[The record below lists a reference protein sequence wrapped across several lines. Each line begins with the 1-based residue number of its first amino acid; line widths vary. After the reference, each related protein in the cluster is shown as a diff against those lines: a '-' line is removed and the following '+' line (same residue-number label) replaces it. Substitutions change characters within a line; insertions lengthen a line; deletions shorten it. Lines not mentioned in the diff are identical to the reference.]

1 MRARIL
7 GAVATLAIV
16 AVVVI
21 GQAPAAWAK
30 SFDIGSVATT
40 ATVAPDG
47 SMTVSEDVTYQ
58 FDGDFNHLTR
68 SFASGTIVDVRAA
81 EGERTLDIEQTGSPG
96 VPWQWAIPNTTGR
109 HTFTFSYRV
118 IDAVRAGSDVG
129 ELNWQFIG
137 TDTPV
142 SIDHVTIDIKVPG
155 DGTGVRAWAH
165 GPLNGVVTV
174 TANLVG
180 LDVEQLPANT
190 FVEAHVVDPIEN
202 FTMAPGPTPLLPG
215 ILLQEQRDADTA
227 NASRAAARERLD
239 QRHALTLAMPFVVL
253 AGLLGFVLIWFLW
266 GREPGRPEDIGDYWR
281 EVPDDPPA
289 VGRSLLDFGTVDASG
304 FSATVVDLAQRG
316 YLRISEERTDRL
328 IGKDKVTYRFENLRH
343 QDVDG
348 LEPWERTVLQR
359 LFDGVETSTQDDLTT
374 WARANQREAQSFWRG
389 FKASVK
395 DEVEQ
400 KGYLAGHRLPPFLAA
415 FGVIVA
421 LITFAVAMFSTGT
434 MFGLVP
440 MGAAFALFFFMRT
453 LLQRTPAGARRAAE
467 WDGLRNFLKDFSR
480 LDEAVSGDMILY
492 ERYLVAAVALGVAD
506 ELVSGLA
513 LKVPE
518 VVSNP
523 GFATWYV
530 ASSFDHGFAGGGLAG
545 LGSFDSTFGAT
556 TGAFTP
562 QSSGTG
568 GGGGFSGGGGG
579 GGGGGGFGAS

>member
-227 NASRAAARERLD
+227 NASRAAGRERLD

-440 MGAAFALFFFMRT
+440 IGAAFALFFFMRT

>member
-1 MRARIL
+1 VRARIL

-155 DGTGVRAWAH
+155 DGTGVGAWAH

>member
-1 MRARIL
+1 VRARIL

-440 MGAAFALFFFMRT
+440 IGAAFALFFFMRT

-568 GGGGFSGGGGG
+568 GGGGFSGGEGG

>member
-1 MRARIL
+1 VRARIL

-440 MGAAFALFFFMRT
+440 IGAAFALFFFMRT

>member
-1 MRARIL
+1 MRRR
-7 GAVATLAIV
+7 VAAGLAA
-16 AVVVI
+16 AVVVALVVI
-21 GQAPAAWAK
+21 VPAGTAWAK
-30 SFDIGSVATT
+30 DFGIDSVLTQA
-40 ATVAPDG
+40 VVVPDG
-47 SMTVSEDVTYQ
+47 SMTVREDVTYD
-58 FDGDFNHLTR
+58 FDGTFNHLTR
-68 SFASGTIVDVRAA
+68 TFASGTISDLQAA
-81 EGERTLDIEQTGSPG
+81 EGEHPLALEQSGVAG
-96 VPWQWAIPNTTGR
+96 VPWQWAIPNTSGR
-109 HTFTFSYRV
+109 HTYTFTYTV
-118 IDAVRAGSDVG
+118 LGAVRAGSDVG

-137 TDTPV
+137 TDTSVPIGHV
-142 SIDHVTIDIKVPG
+142 SISIKVPG

-165 GPLNGVVTV
+165 GPLDGVVTV

-180 LDVEQLPANT
+180 LEVDHLPAHT

-202 FTMAPGPTPLLPG
+202 FTMAPGPAPVLPA
-215 ILLQEQRDADTA
+215 ILAQEQLDADAA
-227 NASRAAARERLD
+227 NQARADARARIEH
-239 QRHALTLAMPFVVL
+239 RHQLTVAMPFVVV
-253 AGLLGFVLIWFLW
+253 AGLLGFVLIWFFW
-266 GREPGRPEDIGDYWR
+266 GREPERPADIGDYWR

-289 VGRSLLDFGTVDASG
+289 VGRSLLDFGTVDASA

-328 IGKDKVTYRFENLRH
+328 IGKDKVTYRFETLRH

-359 LFDGVETSTQDDLTT
+359 LFPGVESSTQDDLTT

-389 FKASVK
+389 FRASVK
-395 DEVEQ
+395 DEVER
-400 KGYLAGHRLPPFLAA
+400 KGYLVGHRLLPFLCAI
-415 FGVIVA
+415 GVIVA
-421 LITFAVAMFSTGT
+421 LVAFAVAMFSTGT
-434 MFGLVP
+434 LWGLVP
-440 MGAAFALFFFMRT
+440 MGVAFALFFFLRT

-467 WDGLRNFLKDFSR
+467 WDGLRHFLKDFSR
-480 LDEAVSGDMILY
+480 LDEAVSGDMIIY

-506 ELVSGLA
+506 DLVRGLS

-518 VVSNP
+518 VVANP

-530 ASSFDHGFAGGGLAG
+530 ASSLDQGFSGGLG
-545 LGSFDSTFGAT
+545 GFGSFDSTFGAT

>member
-227 NASRAAARERLD
+227 NASRAAGRERLD

>member
-1 MRARIL
+1 VRARIL

>member
-440 MGAAFALFFFMRT
+440 IGAAFALFFFMRT

>member
-81 EGERTLDIEQTGSPG
+81 EGERTLDIEQTGSPV

-202 FTMAPGPTPLLPG
+202 FTMAPGPTPP
-215 ILLQEQRDADTA
+215 
-227 NASRAAARERLD
+227 
-239 QRHALTLAMPFVVL
+239 
-253 AGLLGFVLIWFLW
+253 
-266 GREPGRPEDIGDYWR
+266 
-281 EVPDDPPA
+281 
-289 VGRSLLDFGTVDASG
+289 
-304 FSATVVDLAQRG
+304 
-316 YLRISEERTDRL
+316 
-328 IGKDKVTYRFENLRH
+328 
-343 QDVDG
+343 
-348 LEPWERTVLQR
+348 
-359 LFDGVETSTQDDLTT
+359 
-374 WARANQREAQSFWRG
+374 
-389 FKASVK
+389 
-395 DEVEQ
+395 
-400 KGYLAGHRLPPFLAA
+400 
-415 FGVIVA
+415 
-421 LITFAVAMFSTGT
+421 
-434 MFGLVP
+434 
-440 MGAAFALFFFMRT
+440 
-453 LLQRTPAGARRAAE
+453 TPAGRRP
-467 WDGLRNFLKDFSR
+467 
-480 LDEAVSGDMILY
+480 VSG
-492 ERYLVAAVALGVAD
+492 
-506 ELVSGLA
+506 ST
-513 LKVPE
+513 
-518 VVSNP
+518 S
-523 GFATWYV
+523 ATRSPWRCPSWCSP
-530 ASSFDHGFAGGGLAG
+530 ASS
-545 LGSFDSTFGAT
+545 
-556 TGAFTP
+556 
-562 QSSGTG
+562 
-568 GGGGFSGGGGG
+568 
-579 GGGGGGFGAS
+579 ASC